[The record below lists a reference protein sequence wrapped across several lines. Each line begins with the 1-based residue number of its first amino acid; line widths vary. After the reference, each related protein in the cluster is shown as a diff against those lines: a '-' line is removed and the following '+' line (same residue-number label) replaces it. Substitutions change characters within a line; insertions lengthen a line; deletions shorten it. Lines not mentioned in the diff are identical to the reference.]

1 MKHTTHRAGQR
12 RQRRPADEIQA
23 LLSTY
28 RSSGLTQREFADQN
42 RLSFSTFTYWLRR
55 YRGSESPAEGN
66 GLIRVMLKDGPAHP
80 GGVDPHLELVTP
92 SGWTLR
98 IPAGFPT
105 EATERLL
112 ALLAARC

>member
-1 MKHTTHRAGQR
+1 MRHTTHPAKR
-12 RQRRPADEIQA
+12 RQRRSVDEIQA

-55 YRGSESPAEGN
+55 YRDNEVPVEGN
-66 GLIRVMLKDGPAHP
+66 GLIRVMLKDEPGHP
-80 GGVDPHLELVTP
+80 RGVDPHLELVTP
-92 SGWTLR
+92 SGWTVR

-112 ALLAARC
+112 ALLASRC

>member
-1 MKHTTHRAGQR
+1 MRQTTHPSKR
-12 RQRRPADEIQA
+12 RQRRSADEIRA
-23 LLSTY
+23 LLSSY

-55 YRGSESPAEGN
+55 YRDTESATEGN
-66 GLIRVMLKDGPAHP
+66 GLIRVMLTEGPAHP

-98 IPAGFPT
+98 IPAEFPA

-112 ALLAARC
+112 AILTSRC

>member
-1 MKHTTHRAGQR
+1 MRHTTHPKR
-12 RQRRPADEIQA
+12 RQRRSADEIQA

-55 YRGSESPAEGN
+55 YRDTESGGEGN
-66 GLIRVMLKDGPAHP
+66 GLIRVTLKDGPAHP

-112 ALLAARC
+112 ALLASRC

>member
-1 MKHTTHRAGQR
+1 MRHTTHSSKR
-12 RQRRPADEIQA
+12 RRRRSADEIRA
-23 LLSTY
+23 LLSSY

-55 YRGSESPAEGN
+55 YRDNESPAEGN

-80 GGVDPHLELVTP
+80 GEVGPHLELITP

-98 IPAGFPT
+98 IPAGFPA
-105 EATERLL
+105 EATEQLL
-112 ALLAARC
+112 ALIASRC

>member
-1 MKHTTHRAGQR
+1 MRHTHPTKRRHRR
-12 RQRRPADEIQA
+12 SADEIQA

-55 YRGSESPAEGN
+55 HGDSEPAGEGN
-66 GLIRVMLKDGPAHP
+66 GLIRVTLKDGTAQPS
-80 GGVDPHLELVTP
+80 GMDPHLELVTP

-98 IPAGFPT
+98 IPAAFPA

-112 ALLAARC
+112 ALLASRC